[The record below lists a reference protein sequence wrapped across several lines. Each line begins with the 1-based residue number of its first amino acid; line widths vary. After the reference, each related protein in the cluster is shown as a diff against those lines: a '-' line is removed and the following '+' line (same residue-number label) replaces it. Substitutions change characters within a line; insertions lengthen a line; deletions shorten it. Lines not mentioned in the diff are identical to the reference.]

1 MKMKVEPITLDGQNV
16 RLEPLSMAH
25 LDELC
30 AVGLDD
36 ELWLWTLSQVH
47 SETEMREYIE
57 NALDGQKKGSL
68 LPFTTIEK
76 TTGRVVG
83 STRYANIDLNSRRL
97 EIGWTWIAR
106 AWQRT
111 AVNTEAKFLM
121 LRHAFETLG
130 CNRVEFKTDALNERS
145 RNAILRI
152 GAKQEGILRK
162 LIVLP
167 GGRVRD
173 TVYFSIIDTE
183 WAEVKKN
190 LEARLFYSKHTNNT
204 LDSS

>member
-1 MKMKVEPITLDGQNV
+1 MKIEPVSLDGQNV
-16 RLEPLSMAH
+16 RLEPLSLAH

-36 ELWLWTLSQVH
+36 ELWRWTLSQVH
-47 SETEMREYIE
+47 SKAEMSSYIE
-57 NALDGQKKGSL
+57 DALTSQKNGSL
-68 LPFTTIEK
+68 LPLATIEK

-83 STRYANIDLNSRRL
+83 STRYANIDLDNRRL

-121 LRHAFETLG
+121 LKHAFETLG

-167 GGRVRD
+167 NGRVRD

-190 LEARLFYSKHTNNT
+190 LEAKL
-204 LDSS
+204 LD